1 MNAADIRL
9 IFKKSKR
16 AETRK
21 KASRLAVRGKARAA
35 VRAKTG
41 GKCHV
46 CGGGL
51 GDRWQADHVV
61 PLNQGGESKADNYLP
76 ICAVCNRLRWGYK
89 PEALRLIIRF
99 GIFAKQEIRHKT
111 QLGEELIKL
120 FEIASRRTASP
131 LAKRHSQNG

>member
-1 MNAADIRL
+1 MNAADIRRT
-9 IFKKSKR
+9 FKKSKR
-16 AETRK
+16 AEAIQK
-21 KASRLAVRGKARAA
+21 PSHKAVRGKARDT

-46 CGGGL
+46 CCGPL

-89 PEALRLIIRF
+89 PEVLRLIIRF
-99 GIFAKQEIRHKT
+99 GILAKQEIRHNT
-111 QLGEELIKL
+111 RLGNQLINL
-120 FEIASRRTASP
+120 FEIAQ
-131 LAKRHSQNG
+131 RHSKKG